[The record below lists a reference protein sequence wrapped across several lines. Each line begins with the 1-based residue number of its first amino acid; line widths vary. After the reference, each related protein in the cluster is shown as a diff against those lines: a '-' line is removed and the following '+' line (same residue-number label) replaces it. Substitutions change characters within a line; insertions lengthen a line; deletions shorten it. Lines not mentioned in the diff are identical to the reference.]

1 MVSDEIRLEFFK
13 NLKEYRGFPYYFVKS
28 VLNMH
33 LIYKGQK
40 DILESFENNKITVVT
55 SGHSTGKT
63 AIEAGICLYWLCTRY
78 KARVIVIAPTWR
90 QLQTVF
96 YAEVNKWYSKSIL
109 KNMDLFLLKQ
119 SIMQFNHDVL
129 KKEWFMLPISPKSS
143 DQLQGQH
150 GDKSIQVEEIMKN
163 LGIEFIDPE
172 DLELQ
177 ETIIK
182 LLQNPGEKKED
193 EDLLVI
199 VDEASGVKDEM
210 IEVLLGA
217 DPSKVLVCGNMT
229 KTTGFFYEMAFGN
242 KKTGVNVIKLSSENS
257 PWMKKSNIQTIAE
270 TYGKDSNIYRVR
282 ILGLPPDGDEDTC
295 ISRELVEK
303 SKNVPKAIDFKNIEI
318 LGVDPARYGGDYT
331 AGWSSTGSEFKE
343 EFYYDKKS
351 TMNCIGNIVKW
362 CQRSREKKHYLLLDA
377 TGIGAPIAD
386 RLYEIIDEDYIKL
399 KSESN
404 YTPLL
409 PNLEIIEINNNGS
422 PFNDKEYANTITEM
436 FYLLKELLED
446 GKIIFPDDDELL
458 QDIIS
463 RKYLFTSDGKLI
475 VEKKEELKKR
485 IKRSPGKGDAFLL
498 AVYGWKYI

>member
-13 NLKEYRGFPYYFVKS
+13 NLKEYKGYSYYFMKS

-40 DILESFENNKITVVT
+40 DILDSLEKNKITVVT
-55 SGHSTGKT
+55 SGHSIGKT
-63 AIEAGICLYWLCTRY
+63 AIEAGIALYWLCTRY

-109 KNMDLFLLKQ
+109 KDLDYFLMKQ
-119 SIMQFNHDVL
+119 SMMEFNHESL

-150 GDKSIQVEEIMKN
+150 GDKSIQVEEIMKT

-172 DLELQ
+172 DMETQ
-177 ETIIK
+177 KTIISM
-182 LLQNPGEKKED
+182 LQNPGEKKED
-193 EDLLVI
+193 EDLLII

-242 KKTGVNVIKLSSENS
+242 KKTGVNIIRLSSEDS

-270 TYGKDSNIYRVR
+270 TYGKDSNVYRVR
-282 ILGLPPDGDEDTC
+282 ILGLPPDGDDDTC

-303 SKNVPKAIDFKNIEI
+303 CKSIPKTVNFENLEI

-331 AGWSSTGSEFKE
+331 SGWSSTGSEFIE

-351 TMNCIGNIVKW
+351 TMNCIGNIVRW
-362 CQRSREKKHYLLLDA
+362 CQRSKEKKHYLLIDA
-377 TGIGAPIAD
+377 TGLGAPIAD
-386 RLYEIIDEDYIKL
+386 RLYEILDEDYAKSKSIKD
-399 KSESN
+399 
-404 YTPLL
+404 YIPLL
-409 PNLEIIEINNNGS
+409 PNLEIIEITNNGI
-422 PFNDKEYANTITEM
+422 PFSEKEYANTITEM
-436 FYLLKELLED
+436 FYFLKELLED

-463 RKYLFTSDGKLI
+463 RKYLFTSDEKLI

-498 AVYGWKYI
+498 AAYGWKFI

>member
-303 SKNVPKAIDFKNIEI
+303 SKNVPKAIDFKDIEI

-343 EFYYDKKS
+343 EFYYDKRHLFRMGREAEHFS
-351 TMNCIGNIVKW
+351 AGDERLIIPYRGWNICLLVCYDLRFPVW
-362 CQRSREKKHYLLLDA
+362 SRNVANQYDLLIYVANWPIPRRLVWDTLLRA
-377 TGIGAPIAD
+377 RALENQCYVCGVNRVGI
-386 RLYEIIDEDYIKL
+386 
-399 KSESN
+399 
-404 YTPLL
+404 
-409 PNLEIIEINNNGS
+409 
-422 PFNDKEYANTITEM
+422 
-436 FYLLKELLED
+436 D
-446 GKIIFPDDDELL
+446 GY
-458 QDIIS
+458 QQ
-463 RKYLFTSDGKLI
+463 KYN
-475 VEKKEELKKR
+475 
-485 IKRSPGKGDAFLL
+485 
-498 AVYGWKYI
+498 